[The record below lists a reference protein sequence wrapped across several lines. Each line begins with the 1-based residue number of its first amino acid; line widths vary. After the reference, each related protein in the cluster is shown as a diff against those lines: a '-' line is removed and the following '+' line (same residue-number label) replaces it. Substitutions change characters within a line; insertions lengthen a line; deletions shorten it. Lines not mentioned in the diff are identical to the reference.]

1 MYTSHHVISRHTTSH
16 TLHTLYKLPCI
27 PSHCMTW
34 LYTYIICISDV
45 YHIDTHTGS
54 VVATRL
60 VGTWYLLKKISHFN
74 SCHWVIYVQFHK
86 IPLMES
92 HYQEVPGPLSTT
104 TSRAALYFGV
114 DRTPRYWSVR
124 LPNEVWSTNIPQ
136 LTTNQPLFI
145 SCNYIYKYTYVHL
158 YPFSLMVKI
167 PIKWLPYTTIINQQ
181 GLNAAT
187 FSRLRTGAENR
198 LVKSPSWSSPKP
210 VTFLKRTRSETLL
223 ARQNWIEQRY
233 VYIYN

>member
-1 MYTSHHVISRHTTSH
+1 MSKTFIYIYVGKYVCIHHIMSYHVTPHTSH

-145 SCNYIYKYTYVHL
+145 SCNYIYIYKYICPLV
-158 YPFSLMVKI
+158 SL
-167 PIKWLPYTTIINQQ
+167 
-181 GLNAAT
+181 
-187 FSRLRTGAENR
+187 
-198 LVKSPSWSSPKP
+198 
-210 VTFLKRTRSETLL
+210 
-223 ARQNWIEQRY
+223 
-233 VYIYN
+233 